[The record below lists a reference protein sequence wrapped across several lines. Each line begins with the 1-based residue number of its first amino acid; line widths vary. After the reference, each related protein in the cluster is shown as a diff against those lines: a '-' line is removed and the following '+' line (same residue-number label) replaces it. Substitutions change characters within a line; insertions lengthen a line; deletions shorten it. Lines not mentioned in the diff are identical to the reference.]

1 MQGDGKQEEGDR
13 FQTAAEGIPSETT
26 KGEHMGHQTV
36 QEAMTSNPTAITPDT
51 TVQEAARLM
60 KSDDVGALPIVEDG
74 RLTCVV
80 TDRDLAIRGVAE
92 GLAAETPVSELAS
105 KNVVTIDPQ
114 QSLEEAA
121 RLMAEHQ
128 VRRLPVVEEDGRLV
142 GMLAQADVAQ
152 AGHDSLTGEVVQ
164 KISQ

>member
-1 MQGDGKQEEGDR
+1 LQGNGEQEEGDR
-13 FQTAAEGIPSETT
+13 FQTAAEGIPSETR
-26 KGEHMGHQTV
+26 KGERMGHQTV

-60 KSDDVGALPIVEDG
+60 KTEDVGALPIVEDG
-74 RLTCVV
+74 RLTSLI

-92 GLAAETPVSELAS
+92 GLETGTPVRELAS
-105 KNVVTIDPQ
+105 KNVVTIDAQ

-121 RLMAEHQ
+121 RLMADHQ

-142 GMLAQADVAQ
+142 GMLAQADVAA
-152 AGHDSLTGEVVQ
+152 AGHDTLTGEVVQ

>member
-1 MQGDGKQEEGDR
+1 
-13 FQTAAEGIPSETT
+13 
-26 KGEHMGHQTV
+26 MGHQTV

-51 TVQEAARLM
+51 TVQDAARLM

-74 RLTCVV
+74 RLTCVI
-80 TDRDLAIRGVAE
+80 TDRDLAIRGVAD
-92 GLAAETPVSELAS
+92 GLDSATSVRELAS
-105 KNVVTIDPQ
+105 KDVVTIDPQ

-128 VRRLPVVEEDGRLV
+128 IRRLPVVEEDGRLV

>member
-1 MQGDGKQEEGDR
+1 M
-13 FQTAAEGIPSETT
+13 
-26 KGEHMGHQTV
+26 
-36 QEAMTSNPTAITPDT
+36 AITPET
-51 TVQEAARLM
+51 TAQESAQLM
-60 KSDDVGALPIVEDG
+60 KTEDVGSLPIVEDG
-74 RLTCVV
+74 RLVGV
-80 TDRDLAIRGVAE
+80 ITDRDLAVRAVAE
-92 GLAAETPVSELAS
+92 GRGAETPVAEIAS
-105 KNVVTIDPQ
+105 KDLVTIDPQ

-142 GMLAQADVAQ
+142 GVLAQADVAQ

>member
-1 MQGDGKQEEGDR
+1 
-13 FQTAAEGIPSETT
+13 
-26 KGEHMGHQTV
+26 MGHQTV

-60 KSDDVGALPIVEDG
+60 KSDDVGALPVVENG